1 MQRSGFPRTGFY
13 SGPGLETEPPKDG
26 AAHMCPCFGIFLLCF
41 LFPVPQHYLLLFA
54 QPLGQRL
61 ACVAYITTSNYQ
73 LPANL
78 LHPPPPAELAVL
90 VSCMGIYGMVYGVW
104 GMGYGVWDW
113 GLGMGVGMGGRDKT
127 RQR

>member
-1 MQRSGFPRTGFY
+1 MQRSGFPRTGLY

-78 LHPPPPAELAVL
+78 PSASSSCRACGFRELH
-90 VSCMGIYGMVYGVW
+90 GDIWHGVW
-104 GMGYGVWDW
+104 GMG
-113 GLGMGVGMGGRDKT
+113 LGIRDGRRDGWTGQDKET
-127 RQR
+127 LTMMML